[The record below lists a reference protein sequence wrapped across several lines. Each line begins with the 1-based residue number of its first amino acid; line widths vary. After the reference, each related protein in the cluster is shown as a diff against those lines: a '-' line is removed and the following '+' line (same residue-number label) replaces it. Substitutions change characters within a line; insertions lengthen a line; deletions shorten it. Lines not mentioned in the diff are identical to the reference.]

1 MHTGCP
7 SSFQDSMKKLISLLL
22 LSGIICGC
30 HSGQDDAVTSRAGKT
45 RQDSLA
51 LKVALMPTLD
61 CLPFYYAQKCGLFKE
76 LGLDI
81 RLQTFNAQMDC
92 DTAFARRHVDV
103 SYTDLIRAAW
113 MQSKGI
119 SLYVFMQ
126 ADGHHELV
134 TAKSRRIRQ
143 TRHLKERMVAMT
155 RHSVTDLLLDTV
167 IGQARLD
174 PSTVYRPQINDI
186 RLRYGMLANAT
197 IDAAFLPEPY
207 ATQAKLKGHRS
218 IYDSRKQHIRLMAFM
233 ASSDIVADKRKSEQ
247 MRLLLQGYNKAVE
260 QINRKEQTDSIRNI
274 LLSYPVEPKTV
285 DSLKL
290 PAYPQ
295 ARKVEKG
302 NVATALRFL
311 AYRHLITPEYTGDT
325 LIHTPLI
332 P

>member
-1 MHTGCP
+1 
-7 SSFQDSMKKLISLLL
+7 
-22 LSGIICGC
+22 
-30 HSGQDDAVTSRAGKT
+30 
-45 RQDSLA
+45 
-51 LKVALMPTLD
+51 MPTLD
-61 CLPFYYAQKCGLFKE
+61 CLPFYYAQRCGLFKE

-113 MQSKGI
+113 MQSKGTG
-119 SLYVFMQ
+119 LYVFMQ
-126 ADGHHELV
+126 ADGHHELL

-143 TRHLKERMVAMT
+143 TKHLKER
-155 RHSVTDLLLDTV
+155 LE
-167 IGQARLD
+167 
-174 PSTVYRPQINDI
+174 PSTVYHPQINDI
-186 RLRYGMLANAT
+186 RLRYDMLNNAT

-207 ATQAKLKGHRS
+207 ITQAKLKGHRS
-218 IYDSRKQHIRLMAFM
+218 IYDSRKPHIRLMAFM
-233 ASSDIVADKRKSEQ
+233 VSSDVVTDKRKSEQ

-274 LLSYPVEPKTV
+274 LLGYPVEPETI
-285 DSLKL
+285 DSMKI

-295 ARKVEKG
+295 AQKAEKG

-311 AYRHLITPEYTGDT
+311 TYRHLITPEYTGDT
-325 LIHTPLI
+325 LIHTPFI

>member
-1 MHTGCP
+1 
-7 SSFQDSMKKLISLLL
+7 MKKLIPLLL
-22 LSGIICGC
+22 LLAIVCGC
-30 HSGQDDAVTSRAGKT
+30 HSGQNYTATSQTEKT

-61 CLPFYYAQKCGLFKE
+61 CLPFYYAQRCGLFKE

-113 MQSKGI
+113 MQSKGTG
-119 SLYVFMQ
+119 LYVFMQ
-126 ADGHHELV
+126 ADGHHELL

-143 TRHLKERMVAMT
+143 TKHLKERMVAMA

-167 IGQARLD
+167 IGQARLE
-174 PSTVYRPQINDI
+174 PSTVYHPQINDI
-186 RLRYGMLANAT
+186 RLRYDMLNNAT

-218 IYDSRKQHIRLMAFM
+218 IYDSRKPHIRLMAFM
-233 ASSDIVADKRKSEQ
+233 VSSDVVADKRKSEQ

-260 QINRKEQTDSIRNI
+260 QINRKEHTDSIRNI
-274 LLSYPVEPKTV
+274 LLGYPVEPETI
-285 DSLKL
+285 DSLKI

-295 ARKVEKG
+295 AQKAEKD
-302 NVATALRFL
+302 NVATALSFL
-311 AYRHLITPEYTGDT
+311 TYRHLITPEYTGDT
-325 LIHTPLI
+325 LIHTPFI

>member
-1 MHTGCP
+1 
-7 SSFQDSMKKLISLLL
+7 
-22 LSGIICGC
+22 
-30 HSGQDDAVTSRAGKT
+30 
-45 RQDSLA
+45 
-51 LKVALMPTLD
+51 MPTLD
-61 CLPFYYAQKCGLFKE
+61 CLPFYYAQRCGLFKE

-113 MQSKGI
+113 MQSKGTG
-119 SLYVFMQ
+119 LYVFMQ
-126 ADGHHELV
+126 ADGHHELL

-143 TRHLKERMVAMT
+143 TKHLKERMVAMA

-167 IGQARLD
+167 VGQARLE
-174 PSTVYRPQINDI
+174 PSTVYHPQIND
-186 RLRYGMLANAT
+186 M
-197 IDAAFLPEPY
+197 
-207 ATQAKLKGHRS
+207 
-218 IYDSRKQHIRLMAFM
+218 RLMAFM
-233 ASSDIVADKRKSEQ
+233 VSSDVVTDKRKSEQ

-274 LLSYPVEPKTV
+274 LLGYPVEPETI
-285 DSLKL
+285 DTLKI

-295 ARKVEKG
+295 AQKAEKG

-311 AYRHLITPEYTGDT
+311 TYRHLITPEYTGDT
-325 LIHTPLI
+325 LIHTPFI

>member
-1 MHTGCP
+1 
-7 SSFQDSMKKLISLLL
+7 MKKLIPLLL
-22 LSGIICGC
+22 LLGIVCGC
-30 HSGQDDAVTSRAGKT
+30 HSGQNDTATSQTGKT

-51 LKVALMPTLD
+51 LKGALMTTLD
-61 CLPFYYAQKCGLFKE
+61 CLPFYYAQRCGLFKE

-113 MQSKGI
+113 MQSKGTG
-119 SLYVFMQ
+119 LYVFM
-126 ADGHHELV
+126 A
-134 TAKSRRIRQ
+134 
-143 TRHLKERMVAMT
+143 

-167 IGQARLD
+167 VGQARLE
-174 PSTVYRPQINDI
+174 PSTVYHPQINDI
-186 RLRYGMLANAT
+186 RLRYDMLNNAT

-207 ATQAKLKGHRS
+207 ITQAKLKGHRS
-218 IYDSRKQHIRLMAFM
+218 IYDSRKPHMRLMAFM
-233 ASSDIVADKRKSEQ
+233 VSSDVVTDKRKSEQ

-274 LLSYPVEPKTV
+274 LLGYPVEPETI
-285 DSLKL
+285 DTLKI

-295 ARKVEKG
+295 AQKAEKG

-311 AYRHLITPEYTGDT
+311 TYRHLITPEYTGAT
-325 LIHTPLI
+325 LIHPPFI